1 MEVKAS
7 KQSIRLGS
15 GEVATATIVIVGGE
29 GLIIHFYTRDGPF
42 KIIQWTDH
50 IPTAEEIREL
60 VENEYYKYWQVY
72 LSIEKCR
79 KILEDFTP
87 TKFDIFTD
95 EHIDLSDEML
105 SDISYLYQSLFPSCE
120 KHGFAEALRESGLPQ
135 LSYNKFRDYYN
146 KAIEL
151 IKIKNNGK

>member
-7 KQSIRLGS
+7 KQSIRLGT
-15 GEVATATIVIVGGE
+15 GEVATATIAIISGE

-60 VENEYYKYWQVY
+60 VEKEYYKFWQVY
-72 LSIEKCR
+72 LNIDKCR
-79 KILEDFTP
+79 KIHEDYPP
-87 TKFDIFTD
+87 TKFDILTD

-105 SDISYLYQSLFPSCE
+105 SDISFLHQSLFPPCE
-120 KHGFAEALRESGLPQ
+120 KHGFAEALRENGLPQ

-146 KAIEL
+146 KAIE
-151 IKIKNNGK
+151 IVKNK